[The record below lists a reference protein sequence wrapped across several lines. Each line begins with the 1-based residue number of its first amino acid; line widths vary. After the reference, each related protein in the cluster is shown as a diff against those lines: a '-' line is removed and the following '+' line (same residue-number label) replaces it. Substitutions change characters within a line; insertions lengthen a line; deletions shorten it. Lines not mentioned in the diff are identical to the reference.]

1 MNVQPKYRR
10 PLNNYQVAILN
21 TLYKFRFTT
30 TALLAENQNA
40 KNLRVISSRLKILAD
55 QGYIGMNYDSS
66 YRIKGQPAT
75 YYLKTDGIRFLRAQ
89 DYTNE
94 SALRSIYHDKRAT
107 SSRIAH
113 RLHVF
118 QVYVQLKNQY
128 PSRFKFYSK
137 TELMGKDY
145 VPKTKPDALLVD
157 TETNQHYFMDYL
169 EDTASFWTLRKTI
182 RRYITYAELGVWQ
195 KRKPGIPHPG
205 ILLICES
212 SRLSKKVASLVNR
225 ELDSSFIDLGVQ
237 VVSPENIDLLL

>member
-10 PLNNYQVAILN
+10 PLNNQQVAILN

-30 TALLAENQNA
+30 AALLTENQNA
-40 KNLRVISSRLKILAD
+40 KNQRVISSRLKILAD

-75 YYLKTDGIRFLRAQ
+75 YYLKTDGIRYLRAQ
-89 DYTNE
+89 NYTNE
-94 SALRSIYHDKRAT
+94 SALRSIYHDTRAT
-107 SSRIAH
+107 PSQITH
-113 RLHVF
+113 RLQVF
-118 QVYVQLKNQY
+118 KAYVELKNQH
-128 PSRFKFYSK
+128 PGRFKFYSK

-145 VPKTKPDALLVD
+145 VPKTKPDALLID
-157 TETNQHYFMDYL
+157 TETNKHYFMDYL

-182 RRYITYAELGVWQ
+182 RRYITYAELSIWQ
-195 KRKPGIPHPG
+195 KYKPDTPHPS

-212 SRLSKKVASLVNR
+212 SRLSKKVASLVSR
-225 ELDSSFIDLGVQ
+225 ELDNSFIDLGAQ

>member
-1 MNVQPKYRR
+1 MNAPPKYRR

-40 KNLRVISSRLKILAD
+40 KNLRVISSRLKILVD
-55 QGYIGMNYDSS
+55 QDYIGMNYDSS

-75 YYLKTDGIRFLRAQ
+75 YYLKTDGIRYLRAQ
-89 DYTNE
+89 NYTNE
-94 SALRSIYHDKRAT
+94 SALRSIYHDKRAAP
-107 SSRIAH
+107 SQIAH

-128 PSRFKFYSK
+128 PRRFKFYSK
-137 TELMGKDY
+137 TELMSKDY

-157 TETNQHYFMDYL
+157 TETNQHHFMDYL

-182 RRYITYAELGVWQ
+182 RRYITYAELSIWQ
-195 KRKPGIPHPG
+195 KYKPEISHPK
-205 ILLICES
+205 ILFVCES
-212 SRLSKKVASLVNR
+212 PGLAKKVVALANR
-225 ELDSSFIDLGVQ
+225 ELDNSFIDLSIQ
-237 VVSPENIDLLL
+237 VVSSENFYVTL